1 MDAVEFPVVVSAT
14 LKGRLARVTREELGR
29 IGCNEYRFMDS
40 DLWNFFIGTE
50 CRLPITDNEGAIGS
64 ALYFCG
70 NCVSQCRVTQP
81 KRLLQWKQDHSNC
94 GTICYRCLI
103 QAKIYPEQFTTEH
116 SYINALVEYENH
128 LTDSF

>member
-1 MDAVEFPVVVSAT
+1 MGDIFTDYMTE
-14 LKGRLARVTREELGR
+14 LELRLTCV
-29 IGCNEYRFMDS
+29 NQH
-40 DLWNFFIGTE
+40 E

-94 GTICYRCLI
+94 DTICYRCLI